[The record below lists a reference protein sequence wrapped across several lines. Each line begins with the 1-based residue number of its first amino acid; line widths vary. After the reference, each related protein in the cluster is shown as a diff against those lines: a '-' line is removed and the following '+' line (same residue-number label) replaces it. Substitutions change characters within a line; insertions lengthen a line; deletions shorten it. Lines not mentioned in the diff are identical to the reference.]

1 MEARLHQEEGPCR
14 SRCLPGCSP
23 DKEVEAP
30 LGLFIL
36 ARVRTITT
44 HLETCEC
51 PLAAL
56 YSQGLI
62 QNSVAVSP
70 QDIPPTRDGTD
81 VLLLI
86 NDLFVFS
93 ARPLDGF
100 PPGYMSM
107 SDPQRTW
114 ANIGLRD
121 SIKVQL
127 YDPFSQGGQAYLG
140 SVDIE
145 VSFASTKKR
154 VEAPYDQDE
163 LAQAVIRV
171 SLLHRNGECM
181 LTTIRTLRTSYFHL
195 ARES

>member
-1 MEARLHQEEGPCR
+1 MGAR
-14 SRCLPGCSP
+14 
-23 DKEVEAP
+23 
-30 LGLFIL
+30 LGLFIP
-36 ARVRTITT
+36 ARVRTKTT
-44 HLETCEC
+44 HLETCEYN
-51 PLAAL
+51 LAAL
-56 YSQGLI
+56 SSRRLI
-62 QNSVAVSP
+62 HNSVAVSP
-70 QDIPPTRDGTD
+70 QDIPPSRDGTD

-100 PPGYMSM
+100 PPGFMSM

-121 SIKVQL
+121 AIKVQL

-140 SVDIE
+140 SADIE

-163 LAQAVIRV
+163 LAQAVIGV
-171 SLLHRNGECM
+171 SQLRLSHECM
-181 LTTIRTLRTSYFHL
+181 LIEPRTLRTNYSHL
-195 ARES
+195 AREF